1 MVICLL
7 LVQLLLCLIILHK
20 ETLRLKFSNFASSI
34 FFLVYTIVY
43 VVEPLILHIF
53 FDGAKS
59 IVAGMMFHFSDEYL
73 YYIFNCY
80 GIALLLTYIWL
91 DKIDFMPSGVT
102 PWVLTKKNIQEKNY
116 SNYFAVMLVI
126 GFWLFVY
133 STGMNFFDL
142 FAASRFA
149 WFDESSFSLFWLT
162 VSSYFA
168 ALAGIYAYY
177 IKINQKNNRWLL
189 FLCLL
194 SIVFQGL
201 MTKDRKWIIF
211 LVSGWLAGY
220 YEVSGRKLVVK
231 KRDALLLV
239 LLFSALVVSQFIRDV
254 MFRYLIGEEVD
265 VLDEVTKWSSFL
277 IEFGDISYFYRA
289 SIEALY
295 QNIYNGFTVPLG
307 LIRRTLFFFLPA
319 GYSGGLKVEDI
330 SAIFSDVVD
339 GGSVIRRGNMPPGLF
354 GICIISFGWFASL
367 FIIPLLAVLLKKLDS
382 MFRAGQGSFRNVVLS
397 LYTFAV
403 VLSFRGDDSSAVY
416 YMISTLLF
424 IGMVSLFER
433 WRSTMVPSLSSII
446 RN

>member
-1 MVICLL
+1 MVICLF

-20 ETLRLKFSNFASSI
+20 EILQLKFSNLASSI

-43 VVEPLILHIF
+43 VVVPLVLHIF
-53 FDGAKS
+53 FDGARS
-59 IVAGMMFHFSDEYL
+59 IVVGMTFHFDDDYL

-80 GIALLLTYIWL
+80 GIALLLTYMWL
-91 DKIDFMPSGVT
+91 NQVRLIANRNIPQLVSS
-102 PWVLTKKNIQEKNY
+102 NIQKNNY
-116 SNYFAVMLVI
+116 SNYFAVLLII

-142 FAASRFA
+142 FATSRFA
-149 WFDESSFSLFWLT
+149 WFDESSFSLLWLT
-162 VSSYFA
+162 VSSYFL
-168 ALAGIYAYY
+168 ALSGIYSYY
-177 IKINQKNNRWLL
+177 VKINEKNNRWLL
-189 FLCLL
+189 LLCLT
-194 SIVFQGL
+194 SIVTQGL

-220 YEVSGRKLVVK
+220 YEVSGRKLIVK
-231 KRDALLLV
+231 KRDALLLS
-239 LLFSALVVSQFIRDV
+239 LLFFVLVISQFIRDV
-254 MFRYLIGEEVD
+254 MFRYLIGEEID
-265 VLDEVTKWSSFL
+265 VLDEITRWSSFL

-295 QNIYNGFTVPLG
+295 QNIHNDFIVPFA
-307 LIRRTLFFFLPA
+307 LIRRIFFFFLPA

-339 GGSVIRRGNMPPGLF
+339 GGSLIRRGNMPPGLF
-354 GICIISFGWFASL
+354 GLSIISFGWFASL
-367 FIIPLLAVLLKKLDS
+367 FVIPLLAVLLKKLDS

-397 LYTFAV
+397 LYMFAV
-403 VLSFRGDDSSAVY
+403 VLGFRGDDSSAFY

-424 IGMVSLFER
+424 IGMVSLSER
-433 WRSTMVPSLSSII
+433 WRSTMVPSLFNIT

>member
-7 LVQLLLCLIILHK
+7 LVQLLLCFIILHK
-20 ETLRLKFSNFASSI
+20 EILQLKFSNLASSI

-43 VVEPLILHIF
+43 VVEPLVLHIF
-53 FDGAKS
+53 FDGARS
-59 IVAGMMFHFSDEYL
+59 IVAGMTFHFDDDYL

-80 GIALLLTYIWL
+80 GIALLLTYMWL
-91 DKIDFMPSGVT
+91 NQVRLIANSNIPQSVSS
-102 PWVLTKKNIQEKNY
+102 NIQKNNY
-116 SNYFAVMLVI
+116 SNYFAVLLII

-149 WFDESSFSLFWLT
+149 WFDESSFSLLWLT
-162 VSSYFA
+162 VSSYFL
-168 ALAGIYAYY
+168 ALSGIYSYY
-177 IKINQKNNRWLL
+177 VKINEKNNRWLL
-189 FLCLL
+189 LLCLT
-194 SIVFQGL
+194 SIVIQGL

-220 YEVSGRKLVVK
+220 YEVSGRKLIVK
-231 KRDALLLV
+231 KRDALLLA
-239 LLFSALVVSQFIRDV
+239 LLFFVLVISQFIRDV
-254 MFRYLIGEEVD
+254 MFRYLIGEEID
-265 VLDEVTKWSSFL
+265 VLDEITRWSSFL

-295 QNIYNGFTVPLG
+295 QNIHNDFIVPFALM
-307 LIRRTLFFFLPA
+307 RRIFFFFLPA

-339 GGSVIRRGNMPPGLF
+339 GGSLIRRGNMPPGLF
-354 GICIISFGWFASL
+354 GLSIISFGWFASL
-367 FIIPLLAVLLKKLDS
+367 FVIPLLAVLLKKLDS
-382 MFRAGQGSFRNVVLS
+382 MFRAGQGNFRNVVLS
-397 LYTFAV
+397 LYMFAV
-403 VLSFRGDDSSAVY
+403 VLGFRGDDSSAFY

-424 IGMVSLFER
+424 IGMVSLTER
-433 WRSTMVPSLSSII
+433 WRSTMVPSLFNIT